1 MKVSRVVLTC
11 KSIFLELG
19 QVLHPHGVQRMRM
32 DGKTVDSK
40 VLTSIYIFLITYFLI
55 FFLSILVV
63 SLDGFSFETNFTAVA
78 ATLNNIGPGLSR
90 PYQELLRLQPSVQTG
105 PDLRH
110 AGRTA
115 GTFAHAD
122 PVLSQDLDEELKG
135 AVACV

>member
-78 ATLNNIGPGLSR
+78 ANPDGRSR